1 MDRRSF
7 FKVLGGVAALAAA
20 PTMLLE
26 ASAAVPVGMVEL
38 GLIREMWQDDLYRD
52 AMCGRFDVLAHD
64 VQLHV
69 DMRISAEEYKDASRV
84 ANCRDVA
91 KTILENEMKHRGIA
105 WADIKPLPIPYGYQ
119 APKWT
124 A

>member
-1 MDRRSF
+1 MNRRSF

-38 GLIREMWQDDLYRD
+38 GMIREQWLYDLSRD

-69 DMRISAEEYKDASRV
+69 DMRISSQEYKDV
-84 ANCRDVA
+84 AAMAHHREVA
-91 KTILENEMKHRGIA
+91 KTVLENEMKHRGIA
-105 WADIKPLPIPYGYQ
+105 WSDLRSLPVPYWHQ
-119 APKWT
+119 VPA
-124 A
+124 